1 MFHQF
6 YGRVITP
13 LRNWRWRCLENVKV
27 AADKQGLGVGSLP
40 AVSNRIMEIRRR
52 RSVRLSFGGRSVLN
66 HLRLGLLQDPGAR
79 SHFVRTDHLL
89 TTTSVK
95 TSGRLNAQLISSFLG
110 RENTHIFILCWPS
123 FVEVFKSPLKKF
135 LRSNFFIMTFEIGD
149 NLSHKDEI
157 LNRNRSL
164 SLRL

>member
-6 YGRVITP
+6 YGRLITP
-13 LRNWRWRCLENVKV
+13 LRNWRWRCSENVKV

-95 TSGRLNAQLISSFLG
+95 TSGRLNAQYISSFLG
-110 RENTHIFILCWPS
+110 REKHSHFYLMLTLFCRS
-123 FVEVFKSPLKKF
+123 FQEPVEEVFTIKLF
-135 LRSNFFIMTFEIGD
+135 TMTFEIGD
-149 NLSHKDEI
+149 KLSHKDEI
-157 LNRNRSL
+157 LKNGSL
-164 SLRL
+164 SLRR

>member
-6 YGRVITP
+6 YGSVITVSE
-13 LRNWRWRCLENVKV
+13 LTMTMMEMEE
-27 AADKQGLGVGSLP
+27 DKHDMGVGRLP

-79 SHFVRTDHLL
+79 SHFVRTSHLL

-95 TSGRLNAQLISSFLG
+95 TSGRLNAQYISSFLG
-110 RENTHIFILCWPS
+110 REKHTLFLCHDD
-123 FVEVFKSPLKKF
+123 PL
-135 LRSNFFIMTFEIGD
+135 L
-149 NLSHKDEI
+149 
-157 LNRNRSL
+157 
-164 SLRL
+164 